1 MIRYV
6 LIPGAARAKNVPQLR
21 LLFSWR
27 LQVLHNANL
36 AMCAVEMVLG
46 RVPLRMVHVPVG
58 VLWGLHYV
66 GFAWAWMLRTGGVV
80 YYPFL
85 DPTVPP
91 STSLPIHVALVAA
104 FAAFFA
110 FGVLLGGSDDLAV
123 KVSALAAAVLGLTY
137 TRAHGAPALLREA
150 ATA

>member
-58 VLWGLHYV
+58 VLWGLH
-66 GFAWAWMLRTGGVV
+66 
-80 YYPFL
+80 
-85 DPTVPP
+85 
-91 STSLPIHVALVAA
+91 HV
-104 FAAFFA
+104 
-110 FGVLLGGSDDLAV
+110 GVLFSFHV
-123 KVSALAAAVLGLTY
+123 NSY
-137 TRAHGAPALLREA
+137 S
-150 ATA
+150 

>member
-1 MIRYV
+1 M
-6 LIPGAARAKNVPQLR
+6 
-21 LLFSWR
+21 
-27 LQVLHNANL
+27 LHNANL

-110 FGVLLGGSDDLAV
+110 ASF
-123 KVSALAAAVLGLTY
+123 SAFTTCFIVINLSAF
-137 TRAHGAPALLREA
+137 AHIFCNCS
-150 ATA
+150 